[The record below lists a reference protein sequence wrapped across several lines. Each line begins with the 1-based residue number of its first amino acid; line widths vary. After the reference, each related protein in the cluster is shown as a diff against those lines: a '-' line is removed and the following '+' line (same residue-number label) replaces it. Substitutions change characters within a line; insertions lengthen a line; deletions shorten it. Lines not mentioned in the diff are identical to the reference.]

1 MTNKNVIEIID
12 RLMDPN
18 TDHLVYNVTEVFTAI
33 VHGYYYIHP
42 GKDTVKFLNKIDGML
57 EAARKSSKQMHKK
70 MKSELSY
77 EEWICGKIASEALV
91 VMRSMF
97 NERTFNYFKAQMK
110 DDMEVAFTDELLEY
124 YLYFLDMQE
133 LKKAFEGIFAFKESN
148 NFFISDENYKLM
160 MKEFEDCCILVA
172 KQETD
177 NETNFKEHV
186 EYIKAT
192 PLAFF
197 EYLCRETIIEII
209 YSYIDIDPI
218 LLAHMIKAYIYT
230 ESTNTAADYMAVA
243 ATAMYV
249 YDIDVFNPTIK
260 NVDKIQLENYDAEH
274 CNVIYH
280 NKSGKLMVV

>member
-1 MTNKNVIEIID
+1 
-12 RLMDPN
+12 MDPN
-18 TDHLVYNVTEVFTAI
+18 TDYLVYNVTEVFTAL

-42 GKDTVKFLNKIDGML
+42 GKDTMKFLNKIDGIL
-57 EAARKSSKQMHKK
+57 NAARKYAKNMYNKTK
-70 MKSELSY
+70 NGIPY
-77 EEWICGKIASEALV
+77 EEWIWGKIASEALI

-110 DDMEVAFTDELLEY
+110 DDMEVTFTDKLLEY

-133 LKKAFEGIFAFKESN
+133 LKKTFEGIFAFKESN
-148 NFFISDENYKLM
+148 NFFISDENYELM
-160 MKEFEDCCILVA
+160 MKEFEDCCILIA
-172 KQETD
+172 KQEAD
-177 NETNFKEHV
+177 NETDFKEHV

-197 EYLCRETIIEII
+197 DYLCRETIIEII

-249 YDIDVFNPTIK
+249 YDIDVFNPSITD
-260 NVDKIQLENYDAEH
+260 VDKIDA
-274 CNVIYH
+274 NRSQAFYR
-280 NKSGKLMVV
+280 NKVGNFMMVQV